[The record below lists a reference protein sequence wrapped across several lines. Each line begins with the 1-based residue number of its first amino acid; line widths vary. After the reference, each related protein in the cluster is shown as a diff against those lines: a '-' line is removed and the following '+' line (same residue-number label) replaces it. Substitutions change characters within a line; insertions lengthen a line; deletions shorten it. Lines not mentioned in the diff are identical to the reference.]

1 MSFFARNFPPYL
13 LIILLIAVA
22 LLLPS
27 LSAGLIADD
36 WWHIVWVQ
44 GIEAHPVPRYS
55 SPFDLFSFVSVKQES
70 REYLLPRGGLPWWAS
85 ESLSLSFWR
94 PVAELS
100 HWDYRVFSFNSIWLH
115 VHSIAWFAAFLVVL
129 NGFYRRLGLS
139 KWLTIA
145 ALLIVV
151 TEPFHT
157 IAVTWLANRNIIIAA
172 FFVFLSLNCFLDAR
186 EKASRMLYA
195 LCFYALA
202 LLSSEA
208 ATSLLAFLIAYLLC
222 LDTRPVKQRLL
233 AFLPFFLLSI
243 AWLLLY
249 RCLSY
254 GASGNATMYVDPVAQ
269 PMVFIKQFIE
279 RVPTALSLQL
289 LVLPKLFPEFWNQQL
304 LRAVGVG
311 MLAVSVLVAY
321 LSRNRYWCF
330 ALIAFVLALVPLASA
345 LLHERNFI
353 FVSAALA
360 PLVALLIQ
368 FFWQQKS
375 YFLRSLAVFII
386 LYKMLLGALL
396 CLLAIWY
403 FAVYSN
409 GEIKKTASS
418 LPDEVE
424 NKHVLLLGAPVL
436 HSSFIYP
443 LRLVENKSLPLSL
456 HSLFSDAERVELT
469 AINSHQWLLQAQ
481 DGWLADEDKLL
492 RDWQREPFI
501 VGQVFAF
508 AEASLEV
515 LAVNEQGN
523 IVRAVLT
530 LPAEKAEQYAVL
542 CWDKNQLLACF
553 NTKGESK

>member
-1 MSFFARNFPPYL
+1 MSFFTRHLPPYL

-36 WWHIVWVQ
+36 WWHIVWIQ
-44 GIEAHPVPRYS
+44 GFEEHPAPRCS
-55 SPFDLFSFVSVKQES
+55 SPFDLFSFVSADQES
-70 REYLLPRGGLPWWAS
+70 RDYLLERGGLPWWAS
-85 ESLSLSFWR
+85 ESITLNFWR

-100 HWDYRVFSFNSIWLH
+100 HWDYRLFGLNSIWLH
-115 VHSIAWFAAFLVVL
+115 VHSIAWFAAFLAVL

-157 IAVTWLANRNIIIAA
+157 IAVTWLANRNISIAA

-186 EKASRMLYA
+186 EKANRLLYA

-222 LDTRPVKQRLL
+222 LDTRPVKERLL
-233 AFLPFFLLSI
+233 AFLPFFLLSC
-243 AWLLLY
+243 AWFLLY
-249 RCLSY
+249 RYLAY
-254 GASGNATMYVDPVAQ
+254 GASGNAAMYVDPVAQ

-279 RVPTALSLQL
+279 RVPVALNLQL
-289 LVLPKLFPEFWNQQL
+289 LVLPKLFPEFWSQQL
-304 LRAVGVG
+304 LRTVGLGMLVVG
-311 MLAVSVLVAY
+311 MLVAY
-321 LSRNRYWCF
+321 LSRSRYWCF

-368 FFWQQKS
+368 FFWTQKS
-375 YFLRSLAVFII
+375 YFLRSLAVFIV
-386 LYKMLLGALL
+386 LYKMVLGTLL

-409 GEIKKTASS
+409 GEIKKTARS
-418 LPDEVE
+418 LPDSVA

-443 LRLVENKSLPLSL
+443 MRLVENKTLPLSL
-456 HSLFSDAERVELT
+456 QSLFSDAERVDLA
-469 AINSHQWLLQAQ
+469 AINGYQWLLQAQ
-481 DGWLADEDKLL
+481 DGWLAEEDKLL

-501 VGQVFAF
+501 VGQVFTF
-508 AEASLEV
+508 AEAGLEV
-515 LAVNEQGN
+515 LAINEQGN
-523 IVRAVLT
+523 IVRALLT
-530 LPAEKAEQYAVL
+530 LPAEKAGQYVLL
-542 CWDKNQLLACF
+542 CWEKNQLFACF
-553 NTKGESK
+553 NTKDESE